1 MVITVSGIHISKHPK
16 LKKYAK
22 EKVEKLE
29 KFHKQIKKIEVRL
42 ILEKGHR
49 GQEND
54 YYCEIKISIPGH
66 DLEIKDAERN
76 FEKAVDKAVER
87 MKTTLIRTK
96 EKHLSLD
103 HKQGIVRKMIE
114 RFRP

>member
-1 MVITVSGIHISKHPK
+1 MIITVSGIHISKHPK

-29 KFHKQIKKIEVRL
+29 KFHKQIEKIEVRL

-66 DLEIKDAERN
+66 NLEIKDAERS
-76 FEKAVDKAVER
+76 FEKAVDKAVTR
-87 MKTTLIRTK
+87 MKTTLIRHK
-96 EKHLSLD
+96 EKHMSKE
-103 HKQGIVRKMIE
+103 HKRGVINKILE
-114 RFRP
+114 RIRP